1 MSAPPP
7 LKVLI
12 LNQSFWPDV
21 VATAQHAHDLA
32 RFLVRQ
38 GAEVTVVA
46 SRSRYGQLGG
56 SLPDRE
62 VVDGIDVHRVSS
74 NRFRKSS
81 FALRAVDYALFN
93 VACLVKALMLPRHD
107 VVICLTTPPFIGL
120 VGAIVKRF
128 KGGSLVHWTM
138 DLYPDLPMAAGV
150 IRRESRIYRLCDR
163 IDGWALRQADAVVA
177 LGRCMK
183 QRILGKGIDIDRVRI
198 ISPWSD
204 PGEVGFSLPPRIAAH
219 GRPATEEPSPAP
231 GAPDYRRD
239 WGIGDR
245 FVIQYS
251 GNLGMG
257 HDVFTMC
264 QAMLAMKQDDRI
276 RWVIVGDGVR
286 RQELRDFVDRHGI
299 GNVIMKP
306 YEPRDRLGPLLGLGD
321 VHIVS
326 MSPTFEGVILPSKF
340 YGVLASGRPAIFI
353 GPPRCEVAAVIDE
366 ERCGVHVANGNHA
379 GLIDAITYLREDQ
392 AECLAMGL
400 RGRRALEEKY
410 STENSCSLWWDL
422 IRGAPKVSSAR
433 SSWLASEQ
441 SASAQSLSNL
451 NQPYG
456 APVSL
461 RILIISQYFSPDV
474 TAAAYRISD
483 TYKIL
488 RARGHRV
495 RVITST
501 PHKGG
506 FDTDAIGQIP
516 RHEVLRVNVKALVS
530 RSSAAYVAQFLGF
543 VWHALLKSLA
553 LRRTFPY
560 DVVWASSPPLLVALC
575 TIPLRII
582 TRRPVVLDIRDIWP
596 ESAVNIGKLRR
607 GSLAESIG
615 MVLERQA
622 YLRSDGLTCV
632 SRPMQRYL
640 TARTPVTVDVV
651 YNGTP
656 QSQLAAEAPSI
667 AHVDRSVFCYA
678 GNLGYAQGLDGVLRA
693 FARLARDETVLPR
706 PTLRLIG
713 TGALERDLAE
723 LARTL
728 GIADRVDFM
737 GVRPKREALE
747 LMSRSGI
754 LLIPLVD
761 SPAFDLTVPS
771 KVFDCM
777 AIGRPIVASIRGE
790 GREIL
795 ESTGA
800 NLVVDPGDVDGLAGA
815 FAQVHHG
822 WDGFMAASG
831 KNVAVVRDRF
841 SREAAVSVL
850 ERALSRVVSRTK
862 ENR

>member
-62 VVDGIDVHRVSS
+62 IVDGIDVHRVSS

-107 VVICLTTPPFIGL
+107 VIICLTTPPFIGL
-120 VGAIVKRF
+120 VGAIVRRF

-138 DLYPDLPMAAGV
+138 DLYPDLPLAAGV
-150 IRRESRIYRLCDR
+150 IRRDSRTFRFFDR
-163 IDGWALRQADAVVA
+163 IDGWALRQAEAIVA

-183 QRILGKGIDIDRVRI
+183 ERIISKGIDIDCVQT

-204 PGEVGFSLPPRIAAH
+204 PVEVGFSLPPRIAVH
-219 GRPATEEPSPAP
+219 GPLATAEPLPVP
-231 GAPDYRRD
+231 GTPDYRRD

-264 QAMLAMKQDDRI
+264 QAMLAMKDDDRV

-286 RQELRDFVDRHGI
+286 RQELKDFVDRHGI
-299 GNVIMKP
+299 GNVIMRP
-306 YEPRDRLGPLLGLGD
+306 YEPRDRLGPLLSLAD

-353 GPPRCEVAAVIDE
+353 GPPRCEVSAVIDE
-366 ERCGVHVANGNHA
+366 EGCGVHVANGDHL
-379 GLIDAITYLREDQ
+379 GLIEAIARLREDE

-400 RGRRALEEKY
+400 RGRRALQEKY
-410 STENSCSLWWDL
+410 STENCCKQWWEL
-422 IRGAPKVSSAR
+422 VRRAPRVSAAG
-433 SSWLASEQ
+433 SSWLAAERM
-441 SASAQSLSNL
+441 ASIQSLSRADR
-451 NQPYG
+451 PDG
-456 APVSL
+456 SSGGL

-506 FDTDAIGQIP
+506 LDTDAMGDIP

-543 VWHALLKSLA
+543 VWNALLKSLA

-582 TRRPVVLDIRDIWP
+582 ARRPVVLDIRDIWP

-607 GSLAESIG
+607 GSLAESLG
-615 MVLERQA
+615 TVLEHQA
-622 YLRSDGLTCV
+622 YRRSDGLTCV
-632 SRPMQRYL
+632 SRPMQSYL
-640 TARTPVTVDVV
+640 RARTPVDVDVV

-656 QSQLAAEAPSI
+656 EGQLAVGDPGI
-667 AHVDRSVFCYA
+667 QPVDRSVFCYA

-693 FARLARDETVLPR
+693 FARLAHDASILPR
-706 PTLRLIG
+706 PMLRLIG

-737 GVRPKREALE
+737 GVRPKREALD

-800 NLVVDPGDVDGLAGA
+800 NLVVDPGDVDGLANA
-815 FAQVHHG
+815 FVRVHQG

-831 KNVAVVRDRF
+831 RNVAVVRDRF

-850 ERALSRVVSRTK
+850 ERALSRAVSRTK

>member
-1 MSAPPP
+1 MSSPPP

-62 VVDGIDVHRVSS
+62 IVDGIDVHRVSS

-81 FALRAVDYALFN
+81 FVLRAIDYALFN
-93 VACLVKALMLPRHD
+93 VACLVKALTLPRHD
-107 VVICLTTPPFIGL
+107 VIICLTTPPFIGL
-120 VGAIVKRF
+120 VGAIVHRF
-128 KGGSLVHWTM
+128 RGGSLVHWTM

-150 IRRESRIYRLCDR
+150 IRRDSGTYRLLSR
-163 IDGWALRQADAVVA
+163 IDGWALRQADNIVV
-177 LGRCMK
+177 LGRCM
-183 QRILGKGIDIDRVRI
+183 QERVLRKGIDLDRVRT

-204 PGEVGFSLPPRIAAH
+204 PVEVGFSLPRRIS
-219 GRPATEEPSPAP
+219 GTGPQATPEPSSAP
-231 GAPDYRRD
+231 GRPDYRGD

-257 HDVFTMC
+257 HDVYTIC
-264 QAMLAMKQDDRI
+264 QAMLAMKDDDRV
-276 RWVIVGDGVR
+276 RWVFVGDGVR
-286 RQELRDFVDRHGI
+286 RQELSDFVEQHKI

-306 YEPRDRLGPLLGLGD
+306 YEPRDRLGPLLGLAD
-321 VHIVS
+321 VHLVS

-340 YGVLASGRPAIFI
+340 YGVLASGRPAIFV
-353 GPPRCEVAAVIDE
+353 GPPGCEVAAVIDE
-366 ERCGVHVANGNHA
+366 EACGVHVQNGDHLA
-379 GLIDAITYLREDQ
+379 LIGAIARLRQDP

-400 RGRRALEEKY
+400 HGRRALQERY
-410 STENSCSLWWDL
+410 STEICCKRWWEL
-422 IRGAPKVSSAR
+422 IHTAPRVASNGSDWIAAGALSPA
-433 SSWLASEQ
+433 E
-441 SASAQSLSNL
+441 SLSGVNPSDVASSGL
-451 NQPYG
+451 
-456 APVSL
+456 S
-461 RILIISQYFSPDV
+461 ILIISQYFSPDV

-506 FDTDAIGQIP
+506 LDTDAIEDIP
-516 RHEVLRVNVKALVS
+516 RHEVLRVNVKALAN
-530 RSSAAYVAQFLGF
+530 RSSGAYVAQFLGF
-543 VWHALLKSLA
+543 VWHALLKALS
-553 LRRTFPY
+553 LRRTFQY

-575 TIPLRII
+575 TIPLRTI

-607 GSLAESIG
+607 GSLAERLG
-615 MVLERQA
+615 KLLERQA
-622 YLRSDGLTCV
+622 YLCSDGLTCV

-640 TARTPVTVDVV
+640 QARSSVAVDVV
-651 YNGTP
+651 YNGSP
-656 QSQLAAEAPSI
+656 ESQLSI
-667 AHVDRSVFCYA
+667 GSADLRGIDRSVFCYA
-678 GNLGYAQGLDGVLRA
+678 GNLGYAQGLDGVLHA
-693 FARLARDETVLPR
+693 FARFAARDALGNR
-706 PTLRLIG
+706 PSLRLIG
-713 TGALERDLAE
+713 TGALEAE
-723 LARTL
+723 LRELAATL
-728 GIADRVDFM
+728 GIADRVHFL

-747 LMSRSGI
+747 LMAGSGV

-800 NLVVDPGDVDGLAGA
+800 NLVVEPGDIEGLAAA
-815 FAQVHHG
+815 FTRMHQD
-822 WDGFMAASG
+822 WDGFMSASEA
-831 KNVAVVRDRF
+831 NVDVVRSRF
-841 SREAAVSVL
+841 SREASVSVL
-850 ERALSRVVSRTK
+850 EQALSRAVSRTK
-862 ENR
+862 EEP